1 MNTEFLN
8 HLGQRLR
15 SPAFLASLALAL
27 IWLVALVFRLSDLAA
42 RDLWTDEAW
51 VALAALKSSPAAALT
66 AGATTPPFYLLT
78 VWAAAKLLGGQE
90 WALRS
95 LSCAFG
101 LGTLAVLWLLA
112 RRLTSRPVAL
122 LALAAVAV
130 SPVLVY
136 YAKELKQ
143 YSGDAF
149 FAVLVVYQAERL
161 LASEGRRGWTALGL
175 SGLVGLG
182 FSHPLIFYLLAVGVV
197 LSLKQPAAR
206 GRLAFLSGL
215 WLLTF
220 AAAYLLIF
228 RRTVDPELVAYFIQ
242 DYPDFSGLW
251 PFIRWL
257 GGAGYRYCCYF
268 LGEWG
273 VIWGPPLLLAG
284 AYALWCGGRGRVLA
298 YFGLPLLLT
307 FGAAALHRYPFMANH
322 GGNRLMLFTAP
333 LLYLVVAVGAGQAL
347 AWLWRGRGR
356 WLAVALTGVV
366 LISLHPWA
374 NFRENLHP
382 EMNREEISPLV
393 ARLEREIQPR
403 DWVYVYYFAKWP
415 FAYYFQ
421 GPSERLCLGK
431 SCVETGLKLDP
442 EEKPGRLW
450 LIASH
455 IPNLEHMRRFAGK
468 LLGPGWQEIAC
479 YQGEAAVLFCFY
491 GPKATADA
499 NCPGPPQAAAAT
511 LSDEKAV
518 K

>member
-1 MNTEFLN
+1 
-8 HLGQRLR
+8 
-15 SPAFLASLALAL
+15 
-27 IWLVALVFRLSDLAA
+27 
-42 RDLWTDEAW
+42 
-51 VALAALKSSPAAALT
+51 
-66 AGATTPPFYLLT
+66 
-78 VWAAAKLLGGQE
+78 
-90 WALRS
+90 
-95 LSCAFG
+95 
-101 LGTLAVLWLLA
+101 
-112 RRLTSRPVAL
+112 
-122 LALAAVAV
+122 
-130 SPVLVY
+130 
-136 YAKELKQ
+136 
-143 YSGDAF
+143 
-149 FAVLVVYQAERL
+149 
-161 LASEGRRGWTALGL
+161 
-175 SGLVGLG
+175 
-182 FSHPLIFYLLAVGVV
+182 
-197 LSLKQPAAR
+197 
-206 GRLAFLSGL
+206 
-215 WLLTF
+215 
-220 AAAYLLIF
+220 
-228 RRTVDPELVAYFIQ
+228 
-242 DYPDFSGLW
+242 
-251 PFIRWL
+251 
-257 GGAGYRYCCYF
+257 
-268 LGEWG
+268 
-273 VIWGPPLLLAG
+273 LLLAG

-333 LLYLVVAVGAGQAL
+333 LLYLVVAAGAGQAL

-356 WLAVALTGVV
+356 WLAVGLTGIV

-374 NFRENLHP
+374 NFRENLRP

-415 FAYYFQ
+415 FAYYFR
-421 GPSERLCLGK
+421 GSTERLCLGK

-442 EEKPGRLW
+442 KEKPGRLW

-455 IPNLEHMRRFAGK
+455 IPNLEHMRGFAGK